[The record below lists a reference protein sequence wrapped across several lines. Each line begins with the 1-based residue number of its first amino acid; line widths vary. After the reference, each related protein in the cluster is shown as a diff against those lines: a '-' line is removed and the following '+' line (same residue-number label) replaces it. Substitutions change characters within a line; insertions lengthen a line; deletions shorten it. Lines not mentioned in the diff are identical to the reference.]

1 MHLPDPVTLGSGLVA
16 EFEED
21 RWVPGA
27 IQLLVD
33 GTPQSHVNLRDPGDL
48 FFEYI
53 RRIGHV
59 IDLFRS
65 PGAPISA
72 LHLGGGAF
80 TLPRYI
86 EATRPG
92 SRQQVIELESALVGL
107 VREAAP
113 LPKRASI
120 RVRHGD
126 AREVLGRLPAGI
138 HGAMDL
144 VIVDI
149 FAGSRTPAHVSSA
162 EFYGLIRPL
171 LAPGGVVV
179 VNATDG
185 AGQAFTR
192 GQAATLASI
201 FPEVAAIAEPQVLK
215 GRRFGNVVLVASN
228 EEPGIDWLP
237 RLLAGGPHPARMLA
251 GRELEEWLRGARPVT
266 ARRRL
271 AQTAK
276 PRPRAVKP
284 VRKGRGRKYSYHA
297 VKVLQRVWAWAGH
310 ECGKYLAVSMLTHLD
325 SLERNGELV
334 CGKARYCPEVRAELL
349 QMSPATID
357 RYLAP
362 ARAKD
367 PLRGIST
374 TRPSPLLRSS
384 ITVRKAG
391 DEVENVPGFFEGD
404 TVTHCGPT
412 LKGEFCRTVNLTDM
426 NTGWVFTRSIRN
438 NVHVHVLATLQLG
451 VETIPFEV
459 TGLDFDNGSEFIN
472 HDVIGWAASRKIFFT
487 RSRPY
492 KKNDQATIE
501 SKNNHLVRRYG
512 FY

>member
-1 MHLPDPVTLGSGLVA
+1 VLLPDPVTLSSGLVA

-33 GTPQSHVNLRDPGDL
+33 GTPQSHVNMRDPGDL

-59 IDLFRS
+59 IDLFRM

-126 AREVLGRLPAGI
+126 AREVLGRLPAGM

-171 LAPGGVVV
+171 LAPVGVVV

-266 ARRRL
+266 DA
-271 AQTAK
+271 TA
-276 PRPRAVKP
+276 A
-284 VRKGRGRKYSYHA
+284 
-297 VKVLQRVWAWAGH
+297 
-310 ECGKYLAVSMLTHLD
+310 
-325 SLERNGELV
+325 
-334 CGKARYCPEVRAELL
+334 
-349 QMSPATID
+349 
-357 RYLAP
+357 
-362 ARAKD
+362 
-367 PLRGIST
+367 
-374 TRPSPLLRSS
+374 PSPEPPKELF
-384 ITVRKAG
+384 G
-391 DEVENVPGFFEGD
+391 DG
-404 TVTHCGPT
+404 
-412 LKGEFCRTVNLTDM
+412 
-426 NTGWVFTRSIRN
+426 
-438 NVHVHVLATLQLG
+438 
-451 VETIPFEV
+451 
-459 TGLDFDNGSEFIN
+459 
-472 HDVIGWAASRKIFFT
+472 
-487 RSRPY
+487 
-492 KKNDQATIE
+492 
-501 SKNNHLVRRYG
+501 
-512 FY
+512 